1 MKFAPFSF
9 SIVGILLGYHP
20 LALSQ
25 DEGTFELGEM
35 VVTATRT
42 SNNLDDVPATMQVF
56 NSTDIKEMGAT
67 TVKDV
72 LTKAAN
78 IQLNAQRGGINMR
91 GMGFDY
97 TVVLVNGRK
106 PGGLENIKDF
116 QNLLTNT
123 LNVNTIERI
132 EIVRGQSG
140 SMYGSNAIGGV
151 INIITKDSLKE
162 QTSVSVSH
170 GNLDSILSLSHD
182 FGSVDN
188 WNAIVNLNYNK
199 YNPERTENTGT
210 DNSWSTTKNGY
221 LASAN
226 MNIGYHF
233 GNQQKINLEAGLIK
247 DDYKIETYSA
257 SQDTLTIRNTSRELR
272 NLNLIYNGATGMHD
286 YSAAVSFNETY
297 NHLFTT
303 NTNNIYY
310 TDKFRNTIF
319 DGQNAWQLNENNTLL
334 FGGEYVYEYTNQQNT
349 KDNNTLNRIGFYAQT
364 ENSLADGNIL
374 LIPSMRYDNY
384 SSFGGELTYKLA
396 GTWQFIENHRLKT
409 SFGTGYKAPT
419 LIQLY
424 GTEST
429 SNGTVY
435 GNANLKPEYSDT
447 WEIRY
452 ETNQDRYQF
461 ALGYYQNDL
470 TNYMTS
476 ILTRPDPSGGRDADY
491 LRVNIGRVKLK
502 GIEAELRAD
511 LTESIY
517 VRTTYNYIDAINQET
532 GARVGYNAEHIYGLD
547 LGYYNSHHELGM
559 NLWGNWN
566 DNYLYGSDVFDF
578 YNFNFAINKVLNDTY
593 SMNFGL
599 YNFIQSERDA
609 INSPALDPMEWRVTL
624 QMNF

>member
-1 MKFAPFSF
+1 MKFAPLSF
-9 SIVGILLGYHP
+9 AITGIFLGYHP
-20 LALSQ
+20 FVLSQ
-25 DEGTFELGEM
+25 NEGTFELGEM

-42 SNNLDDVPATMQVF
+42 SNSLDDVPATMQVF

-123 LNVNTIERI
+123 LNINTIERI

-140 SMYGSNAIGGV
+140 SMYGSNAVGGV
-151 INIITKDSLKE
+151 INIITKESLME
-162 QTSVSVSH
+162 QTSVSLSH

-182 FGSVDN
+182 FGLMGN
-188 WNAIVNLNYNK
+188 WSTVVNLNYNK

-210 DNSWSTTKNGY
+210 DNSWSNTKDGY
-221 LASAN
+221 LANAN
-226 MNIGYHF
+226 VNIGYNL

-247 DDYKIETYSA
+247 DDYKIESYSA
-257 SQDTLTIRNTSRELR
+257 SQNTLTIRRTARELR
-272 NLNLIYNGATGMHD
+272 NANLIYNGTAGAHT
-286 YSAAVSFNETY
+286 YSAALSFNETQ
-297 NHLFTT
+297 NALFTG
-303 NTNNIYY
+303 NTDSIYY
-310 TDKFRNTIF
+310 TDKFRNTIL
-319 DGQNAWQLNENNTLL
+319 DGQNAWQLNENNALL

-349 KDNNTLNRIGFYAQT
+349 KDNNTLNRFGFYTQL
-364 ENSLADGNIL
+364 ENSLADGNVL
-374 LIPSMRYDNY
+374 LIPSVRYDDY
-384 SSFGGELTYKLA
+384 SSFGGQFTYKLA
-396 GTWQFIENHRLKT
+396 GTWQFIKNHRLKANL
-409 SFGTGYKAPT
+409 GTGYKAPT

-424 GTEST
+424 GTEQT
-429 SNGTVY
+429 SNGTVF
-435 GNANLKPEYSDT
+435 GNADLQPEHSDT
-447 WEIRY
+447 WELRY
-452 ETNQDRYQF
+452 ETTQDRYNF

-470 TNYMTS
+470 SNYMTS
-476 ILTRPDPSGGRDADY
+476 ILTRPDPTGGRDADY
-491 LRVNIGRVKLK
+491 LRVNIGRVKLR
-502 GIEAELRAD
+502 GIEAEFNFD

-517 VRTTYNYIDAINQET
+517 VRASYNYIDAINQET

-547 LGYYNSHHELGM
+547 LGYYNLEHELGM

-566 DNYLYGSDVFDF
+566 ENYLYGANEFDF
-578 YNFNFAINKVLNDTY
+578 YNFNFAINKVLNETY
-593 SMNFGL
+593 SINFGL

-609 INSPALDPMEWRVTL
+609 TNSAALDPMEWRFTL